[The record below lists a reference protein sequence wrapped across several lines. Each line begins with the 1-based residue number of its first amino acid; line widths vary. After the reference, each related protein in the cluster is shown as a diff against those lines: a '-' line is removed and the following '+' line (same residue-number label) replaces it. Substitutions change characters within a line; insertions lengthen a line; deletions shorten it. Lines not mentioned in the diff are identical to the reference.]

1 MAISK
6 INGGKNGKRKSG
18 FFGIAIIAVVALS
31 IVALIFWKKLDLEK
45 ELEIK
50 QQQLDGYN
58 AQIETAH
65 AKTAEIENEI
75 KNQPSLYQKNTTDKD
90 GKTSTIKIDA
100 LKEQIQKDILS
111 I

>member
-6 INGGKNGKRKSG
+6 INGGKNSKRKSG

-75 KNQPSLYQKNTTDKD
+75 KYRETDDYIKD
-90 GKTSTIKIDA
+90 EARDIFGLHESNEVIFEAKDLESGK
-100 LKEQIQKDILS
+100 
-111 I
+111 